1 MSNVLNI
8 NIIHKKKEKS
18 NNVNIN
24 KLLHNIKSN
33 MNNDFNKMTY
43 LGKGIEGDIYKVKS
57 INGKYYICKC
67 FSNNMKIRSQVNQEL
82 SILRMLQEHKL
93 SKNYIYPCYGSN
105 IDSSYILCLF
115 PNFKCVNLQ
124 KILDTIYDSSF
135 KKSHRNILLKYIIK
149 EVLFGLHML
158 HSRKICHMNLD
169 KESILVETNELYDE
183 DLKNNKDSSIFER
196 EKNTN
201 IDNNKNT
208 VEPTNKHIY
217 KPYFDSS
224 DKLLQV
230 KFTNLGNSYGKVIK
244 TNIKEAFNNESNKPI
259 KKSKSKYNFL
269 FNKEKFLEAI
279 EKDKSLKKYYLKNK
293 SKMSKS
299 KLLKLGQLYDI
310 YMLGRLILFLIIKKE
325 IKEEYEKV
333 SLSSIDE
340 NELIDS
346 SFEPY
351 LEMLKK
357 YMLVP
362 LNNRKKL
369 KFIRDMIIVREK
381 Y

>member
-18 NNVNIN
+18 NNVDID

-43 LGKGIEGDIYKVKS
+43 LGKGIEGDMYKVKS
-57 INGKYYICKC
+57 INGKHYLCKC
-67 FSNNMKIRSQVNQEL
+67 FPNNMAIRNQVNKEL

-135 KKSHRNILLKYIIK
+135 NKSHRNTLLKYIIK
-149 EVLFGLHML
+149 EIMVGLHML

-169 KESILVETNELYDE
+169 KESILVETNEISDE
-183 DLKNNKDSSIFER
+183 DLKNNKDSSIFGK

-201 IDNNKNT
+201 IDNHKNT

-217 KPYFDSS
+217 KPYYNSS

-244 TNIKEAFNNESNKPI
+244 TNIKESFNNETNKPV
-259 KKSKSKYNFL
+259 KKSKNKYNFL
-269 FNKEKFLEAI
+269 FNKENFLEAI
-279 EKDKSLKKYYLKNK
+279 EKDRSLKKYYLKNK

-325 IKEEYEKV
+325 IKEKYEKV

-357 YMLVP
+357 YMLVH

>member
-18 NNVNIN
+18 NNVDIN

-67 FSNNMKIRSQVNQEL
+67 FSNNMKIRNQVNQEL

-135 KKSHRNILLKYIIK
+135 KKSHRNTLLKYIIK
-149 EVLFGLHML
+149 EIMVGLHML

-169 KESILVETNELYDE
+169 KESILVETNELSDD
-183 DLKNNKDSSIFER
+183 DLKNNKDSSIFGK

-244 TNIKEAFNNESNKPI
+244 TNIKEVFNNESNKPM
-259 KKSKSKYNFL
+259 KKSKHKYNFL
-269 FNKEKFLEAI
+269 FNREKFLEAI
-279 EKDKSLKKYYLKNK
+279 EKDKSLKTYYLKNK

>member
-18 NNVNIN
+18 NNVDIN

-33 MNNDFNKMTY
+33 MNNDFNKITY
-43 LGKGIEGDIYKVKS
+43 LGKGIEGDMYKVKS
-57 INGKYYICKC
+57 INGKYYLCKC
-67 FSNNMKIRSQVNQEL
+67 FINNMEIRDQVNQEL

-135 KKSHRNILLKYIIK
+135 KKSHRNTLLKYIIK
-149 EVLFGLHML
+149 EIMVGLHML
-158 HSRKICHMNLD
+158 HSRKICHMNLN
-169 KESILVETNELYDE
+169 KESILVETNELSYD
-183 DLKNNKDSSIFER
+183 DLKNNKDSSMFGK

-244 TNIKEAFNNESNKPI
+244 TNIKEAFNNESNKPM
-259 KKSKSKYNFL
+259 KKSKHKYNFL
-269 FNKEKFLEAI
+269 FNREKFLEAI
-279 EKDKSLKKYYLKNK
+279 EKDKSLKTYYLKNK